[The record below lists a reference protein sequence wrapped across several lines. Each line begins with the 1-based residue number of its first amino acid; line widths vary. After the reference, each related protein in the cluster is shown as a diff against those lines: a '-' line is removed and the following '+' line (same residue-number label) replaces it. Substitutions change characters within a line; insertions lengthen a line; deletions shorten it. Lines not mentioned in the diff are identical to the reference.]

1 MGVAT
6 KRKVGLKREDGT
18 NLSSMGKGE
27 LESRLEEL
35 LDVRSSNVL
44 LLLDLNNS
52 EDLFVSERDKDVGGE
67 VSLSSWKTT
76 NAKRARKR

>member
-1 MGVAT
+1 MRIRGSEVSVSLHT
-6 KRKVGLKREDGT
+6 ESEGGLRAT

-67 VSLSSWKTT
+67 VSLS
-76 NAKRARKR
+76 